1 MFIHL
6 RKEVEEYKTHDNLI
20 KWRLM
25 HPMLNEQK
33 EKLPNGIIWLS
44 VDFET
49 VKQRIDSITDQIKE
63 VLLKSESQGA
73 SDLFSQG
80 KKPEDIL

>member
-1 MFIHL
+1 MFVHL
-6 RKEVEEYKTHDNLI
+6 RKEVEDYKTDDYLN

-25 HPMLNEQK
+25 HPMPNKQK

-49 VKQRIDSITDQIKE
+49 VKRRIDSITDQIKE

-80 KKPEDIL
+80 KRPEDIL

>member
-73 SDLFSQG
+73 SDFFSKG